1 MIMLIVKH
9 KSLKRKKISVKLLLV
24 TLICLLSVSAT
35 CTTNINSDF
44 CLLYEPIY
52 ADYTNDTHPTDLQ
65 QIKLVSQNIT
75 SSISPKIFSI

>member
-1 MIMLIVKH
+1 MIVLIVKH

-52 ADYTNDTHPTDLQ
+52 ADYTNDTPETIR
-65 QIKLVSQNIT
+65 QIDRNNVVYEEMCEE
-75 SSISPKIFSI
+75 